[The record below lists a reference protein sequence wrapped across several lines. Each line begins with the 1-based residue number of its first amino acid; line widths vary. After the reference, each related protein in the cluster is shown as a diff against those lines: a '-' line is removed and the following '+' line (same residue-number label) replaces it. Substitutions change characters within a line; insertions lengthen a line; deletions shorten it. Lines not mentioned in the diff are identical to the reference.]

1 MKKKVVAFDLET
13 IADRAMM
20 DILPEV
26 KPNGTLKDPVKVAAD
41 IENKKKKQIA
51 EMGLSPA
58 MNMICCAGWCDEN
71 GPGSLSLEKDDYAT
85 EKKLLVDFWE
95 ILSGYDHFVTFN
107 GRSFD
112 LRCMHLHGITHG
124 IRPAVNID
132 KGKYNNGNHTDLRL
146 ILAGTDQFASGKLDF
161 FCKKYLGDHKTEGI
175 DGEQVQS
182 FFDMDLH
189 EDIAEYCRKDCE
201 LTYRL
206 YQKVEIAGLLE

>member
-1 MKKKVVAFDLET
+1 
-13 IADRAMM
+13 M
-20 DILPEV
+20 DILPDI

-41 IENKKKKQIA
+41 IETKSKKQIA

-58 MNMICCAGWCDEN
+58 MNMICCAGWCDED
-71 GPGSLSLEKDDYAT
+71 GPGSISIEVDTHEAEKI
-85 EKKLLVDFWE
+85 LLIEFWE
-95 ILSGYDHFVTFN
+95 ILSGYDHFITFN
-107 GRSFD
+107 GRNFD

-146 ILAGTDQFASGKLDF
+146 ILAGTDTFAKGKLDF

-175 DGEQVQS
+175 DGAQVQS
-182 FFDMDLH
+182 FFDMGLH
-189 EDIAEYCRKDCE
+189 DDIAEYCQKDAK
-201 LTYRL
+201 LTYQL